1 MASDDDELHASPFGS
16 LGELRAV
23 QAQLGELRRQ
33 DSDSAALWDAVQE
46 FVWRGAATGAVLDS
60 DDERWSVQAVLDY
73 WATALERAGRPR
85 RDSALAAFDPE
96 RAPVLPDTACPY

>member
-1 MASDDDELHASPFGS
+1 MASDDDGPHASPYGS

-33 DSDSAALWDAVQE
+33 DGDSPALWDAVDQ
-46 FVWRGAATGAVLDS
+46 FVWRGAATGATLDS
-60 DDERWSVQAVLDY
+60 DDERWSVQGVLDY

-96 RAPVLPDTACPY
+96 TAPVLPDTA